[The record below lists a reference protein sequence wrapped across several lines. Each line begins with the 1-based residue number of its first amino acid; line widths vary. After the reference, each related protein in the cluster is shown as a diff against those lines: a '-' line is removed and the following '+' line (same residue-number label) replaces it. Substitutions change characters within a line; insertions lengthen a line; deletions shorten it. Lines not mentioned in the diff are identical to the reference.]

1 MLDGLLSMLPV
12 PSKFVKLSAT
22 DNMISAKI
30 FASLDKSLVGMPDI
44 PDEFR
49 DQFKDLDQHVHLKIA
64 VGNLI

>member
-1 MLDGLLSMLPV
+1 MLDRYVSGLPLPF
-12 PSKFVKLSAT
+12 KFVKLSAT

-30 FASLDKSLVGMPDI
+30 FAIIEKSLCGMPRI